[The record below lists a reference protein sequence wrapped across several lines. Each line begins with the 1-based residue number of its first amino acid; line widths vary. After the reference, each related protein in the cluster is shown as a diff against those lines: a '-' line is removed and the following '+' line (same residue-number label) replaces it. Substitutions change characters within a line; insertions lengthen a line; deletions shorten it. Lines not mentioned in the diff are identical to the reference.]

1 VQIHVDSIGLS
12 RDGST
17 LYFGAVTGSDL
28 FSVPTEQLLAAADGN
43 EEGAASHVRVE
54 TATKPVTDGLSVDG
68 AGNIWLT
75 AFALS
80 SLAVAVPGPAGG
92 ARLVKVV
99 QSESLLRWP
108 DGLSFGPDG
117 LYVTNSALHLHM
129 QAMLA
134 GHDLRARHGP
144 FHILRLPT
152 AALRT
157 VAAALGQRADALLPA
172 PGQ

>member
-1 VQIHVDSIGLS
+1 VDSIGLS

-28 FSVPTEQLLAAADGN
+28 FSVPTEQLLAAAGDAAR
-43 EEGAASHVRVE
+43 EEGAAARVRLV
-54 TATKPVTDGLSVDG
+54 TAAKPVTDGLSVDG
-68 AGNIWLT
+68 AGNVWLT

-80 SLAVAVPGPAGG
+80 SLALAVPGPPGG
-92 ARLVKVV
+92 GTRLVKVV

-108 DGLSFGPDG
+108 DGLSFGPEG
-117 LYVTNSALHLHM
+117 LYVTNSALHLHA
-129 QAMLA
+129 QALLS
-134 GHDLRARHGP
+134 GQDLRARHGP

-157 VAAALGQRADALLPA
+157 VAASLGQREGALLPA
-172 PGQ
+172 AGQ